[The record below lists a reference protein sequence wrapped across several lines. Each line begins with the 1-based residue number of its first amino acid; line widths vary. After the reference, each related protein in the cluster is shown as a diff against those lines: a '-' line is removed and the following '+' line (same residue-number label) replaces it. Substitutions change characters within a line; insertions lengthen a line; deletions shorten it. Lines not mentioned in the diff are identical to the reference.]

1 MDGMGIDET
10 KDWYHHLKE
19 KIGEMHRTLH
29 RKKIGNFVGMEFIA
43 TDHGEFTGRFQ
54 MQHASK

>member
-1 MDGMGIDET
+1 MGIDET

-19 KIGEMHRTLH
+19 KDR
-29 RKKIGNFVGMEFIA
+29 RNASNSSPQKIGNFVGMEFIA